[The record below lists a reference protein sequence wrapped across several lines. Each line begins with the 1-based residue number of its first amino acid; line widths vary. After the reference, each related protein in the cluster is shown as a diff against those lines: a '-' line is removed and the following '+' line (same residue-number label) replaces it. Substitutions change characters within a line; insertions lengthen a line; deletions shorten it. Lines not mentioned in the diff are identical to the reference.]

1 MSKIRYALLPLLLLT
16 TGAAYTQRQ
25 PPPNIIVIVADD
37 LGWADVGFH
46 GADIATPN
54 IDRLAREGATLDRY
68 YVAPICSPT
77 RAGLMTGRY
86 PERAGLRANVIPPWS
101 TFGVDTT
108 VAMLPVLLARAGYT
122 NRAMIGKWHLGHA
135 RSAYLPLN
143 RGFNYFYGHYNGA
156 IDYFTHK
163 REGELDW
170 HRNEEPCYDTGYS
183 TDLLAREAAR
193 CVERFAAAQKPFF
206 IYLAFNAP
214 HSPLQAPADEL
225 QAIGADT
232 ATASPRQ
239 KYTAMVRRMDK
250 GIGKVLSALQQAGA
264 DRNTLVLF
272 MSDNGAAPREGG
284 SSGPLRGGKFT
295 EWEGGVRAA
304 AALRWPGGIKGGGKI
319 AQVTGYIDVL
329 PTLCDI
335 AGIPADGAPR
345 DGISIWP
352 VLSGRKKAINRDFY
366 LGMGALAQGSWK
378 VIRANAGNPRMKAAE
393 DQLFDLQADPGEKK
407 NVRSA
412 HTELY
417 NKLLQKLK
425 AYDTIRAAVTVPPYE
440 AGRKGFKA
448 PPEWKI
454 EDL

>member
-1 MSKIRYALLPLLLLT
+1 MRKMRFAALLLLLLT
-16 TGAAYTQRQ
+16 AGTAHAQKKT
-25 PPPNIIVIVADD
+25 PPNIVLIVADD
-37 LGWADVGFH
+37 LGWGDVGFH
-46 GADIATPN
+46 GAAIATPN
-54 IDRLAREGATLDRY
+54 IDRLAREGVVLERY
-68 YVAPICSPT
+68 YVAPVCSPT

-101 TFGVDTT
+101 AFGVDTT
-108 VAMLPVLLARAGYT
+108 VAMLPALLAHAGYA

-135 RSAYLPLN
+135 RRAYLPLS

-156 IDYFTHK
+156 IDYFTHQ

-183 TDLLAREAAR
+183 TDLLAQEAAR
-193 CVERFAAAQKPFF
+193 CVERFAAAHNPFF

-214 HSPLQAPADEL
+214 HSPLQAPREEL
-225 QAIGADT
+225 EAIGADPEKPN
-232 ATASPRQ
+232 ARQ
-239 KYTAMVRRMDK
+239 TYTAMITRMDK
-250 GIGKVLSALQQAGA
+250 GIGKVLDALRKAGV

-284 SSGPLRGGKFT
+284 SSGSLRGGKFT

-304 AALRWPGGIKGGGKI
+304 AALRWPGAIKGGGKI
-319 AQVTGYIDVL
+319 VQVTGYIDVL

-335 AGIPADGAPR
+335 AGIHADGVAR

-352 VLSGRKKAINRDFY
+352 VLSGRQKEIDRDFY
-366 LGMGALAQGSWK
+366 LGMGALLHGNRK
-378 VIRANAGNPRMKAAE
+378 IIRANAGNPRMKMEE

-407 NVRSA
+407 NIRS
-412 HTELY
+412 HDPELY
-417 NKLLQKLK
+417 SKLLQKLK
-425 AYDTIRAAVTVPPYE
+425 AYDSIRAAVTVPPYA

-448 PPEWKI
+448 LREWKI
-454 EDL
+454 KD